1 MNAATFKVVLTG
13 DSGVGKTAIVLRYIE
28 DIFDSQMSQT
38 VGVSF
43 KKKTVNVQNREA
55 TLIFWDTA
63 GQEVYRS
70 LAPQYYRDA
79 AMALVVFAV
88 NEQSSL
94 AGAREWIKGIREQ
107 QPTAVVMLVGN
118 KTDLDNERVVSQEAA
133 AELAEEFGL
142 KYMETSA
149 LRGDGIKEVFEELV
163 SDYFKSLESQKDES
177 EQVEPRPAEQSSS
190 SVNLSQPEEK
200 HRKKC
205 C

>member
-1 MNAATFKVVLTG
+1 
-13 DSGVGKTAIVLRYIE
+13 
-28 DIFDSQMSQT
+28 
-38 VGVSF
+38 
-43 KKKTVNVQNREA
+43 
-55 TLIFWDTA
+55 
-63 GQEVYRS
+63 
-70 LAPQYYRDA
+70 
-79 AMALVVFAV
+79 MALVVFAV

-94 AGAREWIKGIREQ
+94 VGAREWIKGIREQ

-118 KTDLDNERVVSQEAA
+118 KNDLDNERVVSQEAA